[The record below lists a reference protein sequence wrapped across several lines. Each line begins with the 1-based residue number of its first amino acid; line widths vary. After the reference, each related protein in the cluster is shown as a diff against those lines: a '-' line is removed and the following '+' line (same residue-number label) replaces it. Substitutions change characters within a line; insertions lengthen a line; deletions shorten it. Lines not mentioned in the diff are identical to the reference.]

1 MGSYQSVFTPSCLEG
16 LFPAEERTA
25 AFFDALF
32 GDAADGAY
40 DIRLTFQRAREGAA
54 EQLEFFFEL
63 HQRRG
68 MCLACNLTHGLPQ
81 VFRRHPVIALNDLCA
96 GIARRA
102 GWTDGEWSWELGE
115 TEEVSD
121 SLHVIPLK
129 LMKN

>member
-32 GDAADGAY
+32 GDAEDGAY
-40 DIRLTFQRAREGAA
+40 DIRLTFQQRAEGAA

-68 MCLACNLTHGLPQ
+68 HVSGLQPD
-81 VFRRHPVIALNDLCA
+81 PWSPA
-96 GIARRA
+96 GFPAASCHRSERLVRGHRPA
-102 GWTDGEWSWELGE
+102 GRLD
-115 TEEVSD
+115 
-121 SLHVIPLK
+121 
-129 LMKN
+129 